1 MPLDHKLKLLEFC
14 NKWHQYR
21 VMQEELEQMRT
32 KGDVPGVTDL
42 LRRIVA
48 LRQDIDDQL
57 APILNTITAEQK
69 ADNLKRPVISMKPI
83 KKGRK

>member
-1 MPLDHKLKLLEFC
+1 MPLDYKLKLLEFC

-32 KGDVPGVTDL
+32 KGDVATVSDL

-48 LRQDIDDQL
+48 IRQDIDDQI
-57 APILNTITAEQK
+57 APILNTIKAEQQ
-69 ADNLKRPVISMKPI
+69 ADNLKRPVISMKPV